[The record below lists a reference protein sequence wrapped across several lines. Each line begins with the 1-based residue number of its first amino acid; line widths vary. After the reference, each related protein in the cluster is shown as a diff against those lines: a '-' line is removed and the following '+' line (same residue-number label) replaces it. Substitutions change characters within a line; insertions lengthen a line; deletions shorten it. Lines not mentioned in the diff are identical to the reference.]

1 MNVEEAKD
9 NIGKEVVLDESTK
22 PYGNCESYFPDSDN
36 KRLESIPVFVI
47 HNVDCEGDV
56 RLKYKGEWD
65 EDRHWGYIHPR
76 HLKLKEQDMNYK
88 IRVTPETSKEVQELF
103 FELGFEWA
111 NGKDIFYSEYMKIL
125 YVEDCQ
131 IFYRESLE
139 PVDGEYKEITLP
151 QLRDMA
157 VLKCNDVSD
166 ANRTDNVSK
175 FYIGDSKVY
184 QYHDSTWIECNLI
197 GRNLKEIKKPK
208 PQMTWKDAII
218 AKFEGKKVEVNN
230 GEYWMDIAVCCIQD
244 LEDFKE
250 FRLKP
255 KTVKLESREYSEEE
269 LLKLIEELRK

>member
-1 MNVEEAKD
+1 MNIEEAKA

-22 PYGNCESYFPDSDN
+22 PYTFISHLSGVIKKCSQPNDDQ
-36 KRLESIPVFVI
+36 VFTI
-47 HNVDCEGDV
+47 HNTEEIGNVLVIGTDAH
-56 RLKYKGEWD
+56 R
-65 EDRHWGYIHPR
+65 IHPR
-76 HLKLKEQDMNYK
+76 HLKLKEKPMNYK

-230 GEYWMDIAVCCIQD
+230 GEYWMDIGVCCIQD

-255 KTVKLESREYSEEE
+255 KTVKLEYREYAEEE